1 MKANRLSIRTI
12 TVRFSLAA
20 ALFIF
25 PFGLYG
31 AAAPP
36 PAPKPPTPPKKTT
49 PTNPKANAAYQAFR
63 SALKFTSPP
72 ASWQT
77 NPPSPQEFEAFRQ
90 KLIGELL
97 KAAELGHTFATNY
110 PTDSRAL
117 EVLRLEYQI
126 LAQAQRF
133 GATNVENRIIA
144 VEKQLLANPGL
155 GTQERILLR
164 FQQLHRE
171 LQNKT
176 INSAVQKGGKPN
188 LEAYNQG
195 LLEIARKLIK
205 EFPGQELPYDL
216 FLSAAQ
222 QMKDP
227 KQKRA
232 LIQEVLKDP
241 KAPLQVR
248 KGAEGLLRGMDAL
261 GKPLELSFTAL
272 DGRKVDLKNLR
283 GKVVLI
289 DFWATWCGPCIQEL
303 PTVKAIY
310 QKYHDKGLEII
321 GISLDKQR
329 TMLEQFLKK
338 NQIPWPQYFD
348 GKGWQTYWAQYYGI
362 QAIPTMW
369 LIDKKGILR
378 DQNARQNLEQKV
390 QKLLNE
396 KGMISSK

>member
-1 MKANRLSIRTI
+1 MKVNRLPIRII
-12 TVRFSLAA
+12 TARLSLAVA
-20 ALFIF
+20 FLTL

-31 AAAPP
+31 AAAP
-36 PAPKPPTPPKKTT
+36 PAPKPPTPPKKVV
-49 PTNPKANAAYQAFR
+49 PTNPKADAAYQAFR

-77 NPPSPQEFEAFRQ
+77 NPPSPQEFETFRQ

-97 KAAELGHTFATNY
+97 KAADLGHSFATNY
-110 PTDSRAL
+110 PTDPRAL

-126 LAQAQRF
+126 LAQAKQF
-133 GATNVENRIIA
+133 GATNTEKRIVA
-144 VEKQLLANPGL
+144 VEKELLANPGL
-155 GTQERILLR
+155 ATQERILLR

-171 LQNKT
+171 LRDKT
-176 INSAVQKGGKPN
+176 ITTAIRKGTKPD

-195 LLEIARKLIK
+195 MLEISRKLIK
-205 EFPGQELPYDL
+205 EFPNEELPYDL
-216 FLSAAQ
+216 FLSVAQ
-222 QMKDP
+222 QFKDP
-227 KQKRA
+227 KKKRA

-261 GKPLELSFTAL
+261 GKSLELSFTAL
-272 DGRKVDLKNLR
+272 DGRKVDLKKLR
-283 GKVVLI
+283 DKVVLI
-289 DFWATWCGPCIQEL
+289 DFWATWCVPCIQGL
-303 PTVKAIY
+303 PTIKAIY
-310 QKYHDKGLEII
+310 EKYHSKGLEII

-329 TMLEQFLKK
+329 AAVEQFLKK
-338 NQIPWPQYFD
+338 HQIPWPQYFD

-369 LIDKKGILR
+369 LVDKKGILR
-378 DQNARQNLEQKV
+378 DQNARQNLEQKI

-396 KGMISSK
+396 KETVSSK